1 MYGNIFSNVSKL
13 ENKIL
18 SAQKVS
24 DFFLYTPWNF
34 VLPVVFIIYFKLWWK
49 ERVNS
54 DGQQFHL
61 YQQNKQ
67 SS

>member
-34 VLPVVFIIYFKLWWK
+34 VLVFIIYFKLWWK

-54 DGQQFHL
+54 DGQQFHQ